1 MNPEWIIPN
10 WPAPA
15 NVHAVCTTRAGGLSH
30 APFDSM
36 NLGDHVGD
44 NARYVAQNRALLRDA
59 IRAAPVFLTQVHGT
73 HVVQLGQQ
81 GQQDEHGTEADAC
94 ITGQPGVACT
104 IMVADCL
111 PVLFANRQGTV
122 VGAAH
127 AGWRG
132 LAGEPAK
139 PGRAAKAESGVLET
153 IYQSFR
159 VVALVHSERV
169 ATNLI
174 VNQRPATSPG
184 KQQIQALAPHAS
196 AAHDTL
202 VWLGPCIGPE
212 KFEVGGEVR
221 DAFVAQDAAARTMFK
236 PCGPGKWLADLAG
249 LARLRLRAMG
259 IENIYGNDGGPG
271 WCTAS
276 NPSRFFSHRR
286 DAVALGGSGRMA
298 ACIWLG

>member
-1 MNPEWIIPN
+1 
-10 WPAPA
+10 
-15 NVHAVCTTRAGGLSH
+15 
-30 APFDSM
+30 M

-44 NARYVAQNRALLRDA
+44 DLGQVTRNRALLRDA
-59 IRAAPVFLTQVHGT
+59 IRASPVFLTQVHGS
-73 HVVQLGQQ
+73 HVIQLGQQ
-81 GQQDEHGTEADAC
+81 GQQGEHGTEADAC
-94 ITGQPGVACT
+94 ITQHPGVACT

-132 LAGEPAK
+132 LAGEPARPARPAK
-139 PGRAAKAESGVLET
+139 PSKAESGVLEM
-153 IYQSFR
+153 IFQSFR
-159 VVALVHSERV
+159 ALSSVHIEQL
-169 ATNLI
+169 ATELI
-174 VNQRPATSPG
+174 VNKAMGESPG
-184 KQQIQALAPHAS
+184 EPLARLS
-196 AAHDTL
+196 AGHPEAAQPTARQPSAVPDIL

-212 KFEVGGEVR
+212 KFEVGSEVR
-221 DAFVAQDAAARTMFK
+221 NAFLLHDAAAQSMFK
-236 PCGPGKWLADLAG
+236 PLSPGKWLADLAG

-259 IENIYGNDGGPG
+259 IENIYGNDGSQG

-286 DAVALGGSGRMA
+286 DAMALGGSGRMA